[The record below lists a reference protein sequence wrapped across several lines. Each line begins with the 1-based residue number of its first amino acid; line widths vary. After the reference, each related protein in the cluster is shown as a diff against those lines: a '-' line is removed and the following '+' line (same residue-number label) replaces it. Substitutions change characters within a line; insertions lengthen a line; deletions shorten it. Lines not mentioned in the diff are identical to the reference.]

1 MSSADQRFFSSKLTL
16 GMLIILSLYLLLR
29 AIAFF
34 VHQSVPLSGEYF
46 SFEGKQVRF
55 VCKGNGSPYVFFESG
70 YGDDSEEAWS
80 SISEQLPETF
90 TSCYYD
96 RLGHGGSDNIPTD
109 FTTEQK
115 AQLQASLIQH
125 VAGDNPVIL
134 VARSYGGIIARSTAA
149 KANINLA
156 ALILLDSAHEN
167 QHEILR
173 GTFSPIA
180 THVQVWHYA
189 DPILGISDIKNI
201 FKKYDSLLAQRLDQY
216 YSSFRYARVMSAY
229 RNEGGFFTPLED
241 FNYGFGT
248 LKMVVMSHDREAYK
262 AAPRF
267 YNVGDKWAEMQKS
280 IAQLS
285 QNSEHI
291 VVKGATHNIPGDAPE
306 VVISKIIEI
315 VKIISNQ
322 TSVSIYNK
330 SLKKDSSRL
339 TRVPSSQKFG
349 KSKLAS

>member
-1 MSSADQRFFSSKLTL
+1 MSSTYQRFFLSKLTL
-16 GMLIILSLYLLLR
+16 AMLIIFSIYILLR
-29 AIAFF
+29 TIAFF
-34 VHQSVPLSGEYF
+34 VHQPIPLSGDYF
-46 SFEGKQVRF
+46 SFEGKQVRY
-55 VCKGNGSPYVFFESG
+55 VCIGSGNPYVFFESG
-70 YGDDSEEAWS
+70 YGDDSEEVWS
-80 SISEQLPETF
+80 SISEQLPTTF

-109 FTTEQK
+109 FTTKQK

-125 VAGDNPVIL
+125 VAGDNPVII
-134 VARSYGGIIARSTAA
+134 VARSYGGIIARHTAA
-149 KANINLA
+149 ITNSNLA

-180 THVQVWHYA
+180 THMQVWHYA
-189 DPILGISDIKNI
+189 DPILGVSDIKNL
-201 FKKYDSLLAQRLDQY
+201 FKKYDSSLAQRLDQY

-241 FNYGFGT
+241 FNYDFGN

-262 AAPRF
+262 MAPRF
-267 YNVGDKWAEMQKS
+267 YSVGDKWAEMQKS

-285 QNSEHI
+285 SNSEHI

-306 VVISKIIEI
+306 VVISKIIETVDI
-315 VKIISNQ
+315 VSNQ
-322 TSVSIYNK
+322 PSVSIYNK
-330 SLKKDSSRL
+330 ALKTDS
-339 TRVPSSQKFG
+339 
-349 KSKLAS
+349 

>member
-1 MSSADQRFFSSKLTL
+1 MSSTYQRFFSNKLTL
-16 GMLIILSLYLLLR
+16 AMLIIFSIYLLLR

-34 VHQSVPLSGEYF
+34 VHQPIHLSGDYF
-46 SFEGKQVRF
+46 SFEGKQVRY
-55 VCKGNGSPYVFFESG
+55 VCKGSGNPYVFFESG
-70 YGDDSEEAWS
+70 YGDDSEEVWS
-80 SISEQLPETF
+80 SISEQLPRTF

-109 FTTEQK
+109 FTTNQK

-125 VAGDNPVIL
+125 VAGDNPVII
-134 VARSYGGIIARSTAA
+134 VARSYGGIIARHTAA
-149 KANINLA
+149 RANSNLA

-180 THVQVWHYA
+180 THMQVWHYA
-189 DPILGISDIKNI
+189 DPILGISDIKNL
-201 FKKYDSLLAQRLDQY
+201 FKKYDSSLAQRLDQY
-216 YSSFRYARVMSAY
+216 FSSFRYARVMSAY

-241 FNYGFGT
+241 FNYDFGN

-267 YNVGDKWAEMQKS
+267 YSVGDKWAEMQKS
-280 IAQLS
+280 IVQLS
-285 QNSEHI
+285 HNSEHI

-306 VVISKIIEI
+306 VVISKIIETVGI
-315 VKIISNQ
+315 VSNQ
-322 TSVSIYNK
+322 PSVSIYNK
-330 SLKKDSSRL
+330 ALKTGS
-339 TRVPSSQKFG
+339 
-349 KSKLAS
+349 